1 MRAVWLREFGGP
13 EVLRVEETPDPVPGE
28 GQVLIETAAV
38 GITFV
43 ETQVRSGSAPMPLPE
58 LPIIPGNGVA
68 GTVVAV
74 GPGVDAALAGQRV
87 ASTTGGTGGYAEKVA
102 VDASLVIP
110 IPDGLHHRDAVG
122 LLNDG
127 RTALGIA
134 QVIAPAA
141 GEWVLI
147 GAAASG
153 VSSLLIQLATRAGA
167 RVIAAAGSRTKL
179 ELAQSRGAEAGV
191 DYTQPGWA
199 ERVREVTGGLG
210 VDVACDPAGGDIGRA
225 AFELVREGGR
235 FLAFGAG
242 SGSMTVIE
250 PEEAAGRGVTLVS
263 MGAAFPSPEAVREL
277 SVRAL
282 AEGAADRLRPVIGQT
297 FPLERAADAHA
308 AIAKRATLGKTLLI
322 P

>member
-1 MRAVWLREFGGP
+1 M
-13 EVLRVEETPDPVPGE
+13 EETPDPVPGA
-28 GQVLIETAAV
+28 GQVLIETAAI
-38 GITFV
+38 GITYV
-43 ETQVRSGSAPMPLPE
+43 ETQVRSGSAPMPLPA

-68 GTVVAV
+68 GTVVAA
-74 GPGVDAALAGQRV
+74 GPGVDAALVGQRV
-87 ASTTGGTGGYAEKVA
+87 ATTTGGSGGYAELVA
-102 VDASLVIP
+102 VDASLLIP
-110 IPDGLHHRDAVG
+110 IPDGLGFRDAAG

-134 QVIAPAA
+134 RAVAPVA

-153 VSSLLIQLATRAGA
+153 VSSLLIQLATQAGA
-167 RVIAAAGSRTKL
+167 RVIAAASSRPKL
-179 ELAQSRGAEAGV
+179 DLAQSRGAEVGV
-191 DYTQPGWA
+191 DYTRPGWA
-199 ERVREVTGGLG
+199 EQVREATGGAG
-210 VDVACDPAGGDIGRA
+210 VDVACDPAGGAVGRA

-242 SGSMTVIE
+242 SGSMTVVAE
-250 PEEAAGRGVTLVS
+250 EEAAGRGVTLVP
-263 MGAAFPSPEAVREL
+263 MGAVFSSPEAIREL

>member
-13 EVLRVEETPDPVPGE
+13 EVLTVEETPDPVPGE
-28 GQVLIETAAV
+28 GQVLIEAAAI
-38 GITFV
+38 GITYV
-43 ETQVRSGSAPMPLPE
+43 ETQMRSGSAPLPLPT
-58 LPIIPGNGVA
+58 LPVIPGNGVA
-68 GTVVAV
+68 GTVVAA
-74 GPGVDAALAGQRV
+74 GPGVDEGLVGQRV
-87 ASTTGGTGGYAEKVA
+87 ATTTGGSGGYAEKVA

-110 IPDGLHHRDAVG
+110 IPDGLGFRDATG

-134 QVIAPAA
+134 QAVAFQP

-153 VSSLLIQLATRAGA
+153 VSSLLIQLAGQAGA
-167 RVIAAAGSRTKL
+167 RVIAAASSGTKL
-179 ELAQSRGAEAGV
+179 GLAQSRGAEAGV
-191 DYTQPGWA
+191 DYTRPDWA
-199 ERVREVTGGLG
+199 DQVREVTGGAG
-210 VDVACDPAGGDIGRA
+210 VDVACDPAGGPIGRA
-225 AFELVREGGR
+225 AFELVRKGGR

-242 SGSMTVIE
+242 SGSMTVVAE
-250 PEEAAGRGVTLVS
+250 EEAARRGVTLVP

-282 AEGAADRLRPVIGQT
+282 AEGAAGRLRPVIGQT

-308 AIAKRATLGKTLLI
+308 AIGKRATLGKTLLI